1 MYETRRRIYVTQE
14 EGSSLAVIDMDRDA
28 ILKEMPTGGEPEGVL
43 TSGGWRKSSLP
54 SSEAGDLVH
63 EVDTA
68 SGAITRGVTVGLAP
82 DGKDLWVTAELSGTA
97 FIVDRAEVVF
107 TGSVPFLPP
116 GMRKADVTPVGIAMA
131 KDDKTAYVA
140 LGHAA
145 HVAVDDAATRKVLGY
160 ILCRQNGSP
169 SRATRRR
176 SMSPMAS
183 VMTCRSSTPQGESL
197 GTGRASSLG
206 IVRRRGTTTTG
217 PVYGRIQH
225 LLTASCT

>member
-43 TSGGWRKSSLP
+43 TSGGWRKSSTQLGSRRP
-54 SSEAGDLVH
+54 RARSGYSERRDHARRDG
-63 EVDTA
+63 
-68 SGAITRGVTVGLAP
+68 RLAP